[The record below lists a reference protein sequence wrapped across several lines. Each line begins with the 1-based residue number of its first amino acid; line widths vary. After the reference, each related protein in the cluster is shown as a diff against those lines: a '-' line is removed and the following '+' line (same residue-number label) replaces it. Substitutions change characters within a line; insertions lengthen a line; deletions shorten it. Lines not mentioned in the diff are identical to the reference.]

1 MKKMQ
6 YVATPEKPF
15 VLFSMGLD
23 GYEGESELWD
33 LSGQGEQVT
42 VYHILV
48 RIRHEMDQLKR
59 RTGEDFYL
67 FGTHKAF
74 MGPRKKIIETFGK
87 RPIDIL
93 FTVNRKDECRL
104 ANLSEPNPGNAICS
118 RKRWR
123 TMVDVDN
130 GHSKAIPEE
139 INLWGWPGAS
149 AYYGLSL
156 ANFRYFRPSEHRYLC
171 GRHLCHYLPEAPVKS
186 WSRFTMGTLY
196 VDPKVNRSAVDDR
209 RILAMAKLR
218 YPYVYEVCR
227 K

>member
-67 FGTHKAF
+67 FGTQD
-74 MGPRKKIIETFGK
+74 RKST
-87 RPIDIL
+87 
-93 FTVNRKDECRL
+93 RL
-104 ANLSEPNPGNAICS
+104 NSS
-118 RKRWR
+118 
-123 TMVDVDN
+123 
-130 GHSKAIPEE
+130 H
-139 INLWGWPGAS
+139 
-149 AYYGLSL
+149 
-156 ANFRYFRPSEHRYLC
+156 
-171 GRHLCHYLPEAPVKS
+171 
-186 WSRFTMGTLY
+186 
-196 VDPKVNRSAVDDR
+196 
-209 RILAMAKLR
+209 
-218 YPYVYEVCR
+218 
-227 K
+227 